1 MPKTLSCDMG
11 TQIVWTLP
19 SSPSSHT
26 HLPAQSP
33 RHSKKKPPTHIPRP
47 PNAFILFRSSF
58 IKSQHVSTDVET
70 NHSTLS
76 KIIGMTWQGLPE
88 GERQVWHD
96 KARAALDEH
105 RRRFPGYAFRPGK
118 EGGETRTK
126 GRRKVREVKP
136 KDTKRCAKIAELL
149 VEGLKGAQLDEA
161 IKEFD
166 KTHVPEIIT
175 RFEVPITE
183 SAFRQEKSK
192 EERRRKTSAV
202 KRERSTPPLP
212 PLVLEPAAPITPTE
226 REAPVID
233 LDTAFLSSLCTENN
247 ASYYPESPNSYDCF
261 SPGAQSDFSPAQSD
275 FSSFLYPN
283 PAETYSYD
291 YTPCTS
297 PIEYRSPAS
306 FFPEP
311 SPVMVDN
318 TIDYYLSTNLPNEYL
333 NDLMD
338 FSFPQPGI
346 AHWDGF
352 SLA

>member
-1 MPKTLSCDMG
+1 MPKTLSSDMG

-19 SSPSSHT
+19 SSPSSHPQS
-26 HLPAQSP
+26 PAQSP

-118 EGGETRTK
+118 EGGGESRTK
-126 GRRKVREVKP
+126 GRRKVREVEP

-183 SAFRQEKSK
+183 SAFRQEKGK
-192 EERRRKTSAV
+192 EERARKTSSV
-202 KRERSTPPLP
+202 KRERSTPPPPPPP
-212 PLVLEPAAPITPTE
+212 PLVLEPAAPIVSTE
-226 REAPVID
+226 FGAPVVD
-233 LDTAFLSSLCTENN
+233 LDAAFLNSLCTNN
-247 ASYYPESPNSYDCF
+247 SSYYPESPNSYDCF
-261 SPGAQSDFSPAQSD
+261 SPAQSD
-275 FSSFLYPN
+275 FSSFLYPS

-297 PIEYRSPAS
+297 PIEYSSPAS
-306 FFPEP
+306 FFPEA
-311 SPVMVDN
+311 SPVAVDN
-318 TIDYYLSTNLPNEYL
+318 TVDYYLSTNLPNEYL

-346 AHWDGF
+346 AQWEGF